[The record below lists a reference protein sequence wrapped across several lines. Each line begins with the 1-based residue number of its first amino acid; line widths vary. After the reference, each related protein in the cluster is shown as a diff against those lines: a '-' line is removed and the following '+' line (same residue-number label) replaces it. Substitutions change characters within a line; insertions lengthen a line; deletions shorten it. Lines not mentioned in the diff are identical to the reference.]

1 MRHLMRHLVVA
12 AAICLGAGK
21 AAHAIDPAP
30 PPQTAPIATTAASGA
45 APVRA
50 AMHSAARGPAAAPSN
65 LDPVRGPVA
74 TNPHAYP
81 YDAIGMQPYHTW
93 NGYSPN

>member
-1 MRHLMRHLVVA
+1 MRYLVMT
-12 AAICLGAGK
+12 AAICVGAGETV
-21 AAHAIDPAP
+21 HANDSAP
-30 PPQTAPIATTAASGA
+30 PPQTARVATTAAGDA

-50 AMHSAARGPAAAPSN
+50 AIHGGARAVAAAPSN

-93 NGYSPN
+93 KGYSPN